1 MNNALFFLF
10 DINIEIEMIIIAT
23 GRNKTNIAKNCIP
36 DGSYQGKEVN
46 RDVNIISD
54 HPYANMRNS

>member
-1 MNNALFFLF
+1 
-10 DINIEIEMIIIAT
+10 MIIIAT